1 MVVMTLNK
9 ESHGQAATRTMRKG
23 WAAALV
29 LSLSIV
35 GASISAKPAAA
46 GEYDEADA
54 GHPLRIIAYV
64 LHPVG
69 VVIDYML
76 LRPAHW
82 IGSKEPFSTLFGHED

>member
-1 MVVMTLNK
+1 
-9 ESHGQAATRTMRKG
+9 MRRRG
-23 WAAALV
+23 WVAALA
-29 LSLSIV
+29 LSLSLV
-35 GASISAKPAAA
+35 GASMSATPAAA
-46 GEYDEADA
+46 DEYDAADA

-69 VVIDYML
+69 VVIEYVL